1 MLKTGNGKQ
10 YRIGDSVIAPYGYL
24 VFPRAATKLTLRNT
38 GEELF
43 LYDNSGTLVDK
54 SRFLGSAPEDRSV
67 SRFGETFSFAIPTP
81 GGANRE
87 DPARALVGDAA
98 VQPGTIYA
106 RLGTAD
112 VAWLAAGMGCVFTA
126 AVIIFIIRHH
136 ALQKFF
142 FERD

>member
-1 MLKTGNGKQ
+1 MVVIGEWLPNPAGSDAAGEWIELVNTGGAAVPLSGWMLKTGNGKQ

-81 GGANRE
+81 GGANRGRRR
-87 DPARALVGDAA
+87 PTLGMDA
-98 VQPGTIYA
+98 
-106 RLGTAD
+106 
-112 VAWLAAGMGCVFTA
+112 
-126 AVIIFIIRHH
+126 
-136 ALQKFF
+136 
-142 FERD
+142 